1 MKRLLT
7 VLSLSLALAAC
18 GGQPR
23 GPSGPP
29 LRPVANPGAV
39 IAAEIGFSKLAQEKG
54 QWTAFRAAALPDAV
68 MFVPQMVLAQQHLKD
83 KADPAKAVTWQPHQV
98 WSSCDGSLAVTRGAW
113 QNGAASGYFTTVWA
127 RQRDGKYKWAVD
139 MGEALP
145 MPLDAPD
152 MIVAKVGDCAPGFKG
167 WRAPPKP
174 KGKQPAPVFDPAQRS
189 GKSDDG
195 TLTWNVAVEPSGA
208 RRFAVELMQ
217 DGKLTPVQV
226 LDVPAPE
233 AK

>member
-1 MKRLLT
+1 
-7 VLSLSLALAAC
+7 
-18 GGQPR
+18 
-23 GPSGPP
+23 
-29 LRPVANPGAV
+29 
-39 IAAEIGFSKLAQEKG
+39 
-54 QWTAFRAAALPDAV
+54 
-68 MFVPQMVLAQQHLKD
+68 
-83 KADPAKAVTWQPHQV
+83 
-98 WSSCDGSLAVTRGAW
+98 
-113 QNGAASGYFTTVWA
+113 
-127 RQRDGKYKWAVD
+127 
-139 MGEALP
+139 
-145 MPLDAPD
+145 
-152 MIVAKVGDCAPGFKG
+152 MIVAKVGDCPPGFKG

-174 KGKQPAPVFDPAQRS
+174 KGKPAAPVFDPAQRS